1 MSMFNSRI
9 DFELHTAA
17 LILANVNQNPNYPL
31 LEHAQEYAQK
41 LADAYE
47 QRGYFL
53 TGEQAVGQPLHRF
66 ESAPLEASPSAQRV
80 EGAVGGNSRVQFVRG
95 AQAQVNQR

>member
-1 MSMFNSRI
+1 MFPSRL

-31 LEHAQEYAQK
+31 VEHSQRYAQE

-47 QRGYFL
+47 ARGYFL
-53 TGEQAVGQPLHRF
+53 TDEQAKGQPLHRF
-66 ESAPLEASPSAQRV
+66 ESAPLETSPSAQRV

-95 AQAQVNQR
+95 AQQQFNQR